1 MDLSWL
7 MNNKEWLF
15 SGVGVT
21 GIAILYSVF
30 FGNKKSFPIETD
42 NTNTNTNTT
51 NVTIAP
57 LQIAPPTIDTA
68 IDSEIVKS
76 KVGILFIDDDL
87 KFRVVK
93 ILNRAGWTNTKIVK
107 DLIAIDQQEVKDADI
122 IFVDIQ
128 GVGINLAFRDEG
140 LGLTIALKKKFPEK
154 AVIIYSAEQN
164 GDRFHDAIRIAD
176 SLLAKNSEPY
186 EFEVIIEKHARII
199 NERR

>member
-42 NTNTNTNTT
+42 NTNTNTT

>member
-1 MDLSWL
+1 
-7 MNNKEWLF
+7 
-15 SGVGVT
+15 
-21 GIAILYSVF
+21 
-30 FGNKKSFPIETD
+30 
-42 NTNTNTNTT
+42 
-51 NVTIAP
+51 
-57 LQIAPPTIDTA
+57 
-68 IDSEIVKS
+68 
-76 KVGILFIDDDL
+76 ILFIDDDL
-87 KFRVVK
+87 KFKVVK